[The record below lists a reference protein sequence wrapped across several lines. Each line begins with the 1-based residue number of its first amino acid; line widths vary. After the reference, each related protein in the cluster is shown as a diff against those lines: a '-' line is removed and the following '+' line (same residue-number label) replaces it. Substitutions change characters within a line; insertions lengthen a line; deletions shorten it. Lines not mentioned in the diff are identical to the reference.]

1 MLSEIDQRC
10 RVSRVAVSGVHIKNS
25 VLLCVGGQILGISS

>member
-1 MLSEIDQRC
+1 MLSAIDQRC
-10 RVSRVAVSGVHIKNS
+10 CVSRVAVSGIHIKNS